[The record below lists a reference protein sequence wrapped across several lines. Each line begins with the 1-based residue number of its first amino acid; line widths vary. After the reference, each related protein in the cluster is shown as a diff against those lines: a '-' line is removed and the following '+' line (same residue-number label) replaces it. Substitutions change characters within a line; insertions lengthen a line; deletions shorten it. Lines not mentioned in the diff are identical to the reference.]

1 MGLAEQMLASMSVDD
16 VTEKHS
22 QKEEEHVVV
31 NESRQIVVPNSLKT
45 IAVTKDEDVQ
55 TITFDCVRFWDG
67 NDLSTFAIYLN
78 YVLPDG
84 TPATY
89 IPESV
94 VTSDGDAFYH
104 FEWKIK
110 NNITQKSGKI
120 SIGITAIKTKVDEGG
135 ETVVDKRWSS
145 LPNTDCSIALG
156 IDVSDVPT
164 EEESAGVVAQ
174 LTAILEKIQGDLDE
188 WLTDNVVQ
196 TTGTSKSKVMSQEAV
211 TIELEK
217 EKNRSNSY
225 VDKKYM
231 ELDNLIVRTS
241 KRVENIETGLQEG
254 SFVTDDSVEYQKN
267 VPQNA
272 LRYAEL
278 KSVGGMTYRDTA
290 TNTLKDSPVTAVKSV
305 GANQIPFPYLENTK
319 TANGLTF
326 TVNADGSIRIAGT
339 ATANTSFYLVGES
352 SAQRKPIKAGTY
364 TARLTGSADIAFI
377 IGIAGDNEYPA
388 YDYGRSISVA
398 KDTTYYARLRVL
410 AGVTVKATVYP
421 MFNKGSTALP
431 YSPYTESTLPI
442 PAAVQALNGYGQ
454 GINATYN
461 NHIAWSEDGTEK
473 TYNKRVK
480 TIVFDGVT
488 DGAKADATDTQ
499 TEKASYYAYVS
510 RTNASVVQNSPTIVN
525 DTNVSVGTEGVLSLS
540 ISATL
545 LGLGTT
551 PTKSEILAAVNKYL
565 NDKYLAGNPVTVVYA
580 LATPI
585 VTDISNLITSDNFIE
600 VDGGGTLTF
609 ENEYGY
615 AVPSEV
621 EYQVEV

>member
-278 KSVGGMTYRDTA
+278 KSVGGMTYRDEA

-305 GANQIPFPYLENTK
+305 GENLITNNTAYGYIDSAGGFQSSLTTTNQSCLDYI
-319 TANGLTF
+319 AVNGT
-326 TVNADGSIRIAGT
+326 
-339 ATANTSFYLVGES
+339 
-352 SAQRKPIKAGTY
+352 
-364 TARLTGSADIAFI
+364 
-377 IGIAGDNEYPA
+377 
-388 YDYGRSISVA
+388 
-398 KDTTYYARLRVL
+398 
-410 AGVTVKATVYP
+410 VTVHTNVVIHTIGVAWYDGNKNFLSREQIRSTKSATRTVPDGAKFVRVFASYDQTP
-421 MFNKGSTALP
+421 ETVWSFASIELMLNRGSTALP
-431 YSPYTESTLPI
+431 YSPYTESPLPN
-442 PAAVQALNGYGQ
+442 PAAVQSVDGWGQ
-454 GINATYN
+454 GIDATYN

-473 TYNKRVK
+473 TYNKMVYEFVLDGSTDEVYSINSAYSGTLYNCF
-480 TIVFDGVT
+480 TINLGAGKWLKAASVGVCNQCEIT
-488 DGAKADATDTQ
+488 TSATILEEDAP
-499 TEKASYYAYVS
+499 YAYFG
-510 RTNASVVQNSPTIVN
+510 
-525 DTNVSVGTEGVLSLS
+525 NVSIGQFFFKLPKATAPDV
-540 ISATL
+540 ATL
-545 LGLGTT
+545 RT
-551 PTKSEILAAVNKYL
+551 YL
-565 NDKYLAGNPVTVVYA
+565 VSNPVIVLYV
-580 LATPI
+580 ATPE
-585 VTDISNLITSDNFIE
+585 VTDISSLITSDNFIGVE
-600 VDGGGTLTF
+600 GGGTLTF

-615 AVPSEV
+615 DVPSEV